1 MTLSAV
7 RFAFVSRATQQL
19 LLPPAVA
26 EILIIAAPTAAAWK
40 PINNQEITFAAW
52 GRVCQMFPDAI
63 RLRAIELPTER
74 LSY

>member
-26 EILIIAAPTAAAWK
+26 EILIIAAAAAAAAWK

-52 GRVCQMFPDAI
+52 GRVC
-63 RLRAIELPTER
+63 
-74 LSY
+74 

>member
-7 RFAFVSRATQQL
+7 RFAFVSRAKQQQ

-26 EILIIAAPTAAAWK
+26 EILIIAAPAWK